1 MTVPTF
7 PRSLAVTALVLAAAQ
22 PLVSRADVSF
32 EKDLLPVLTKRC
44 FDCHRAP
51 HEENGKKKEPKGDVR
66 LDAAW
71 AMMKGNKEGP
81 IVHPKAADKSPLYQ
95 VLTVPADDD
104 THMPPKGD
112 PLTPEQIKMV
122 KLWIDEGAN
131 FGGWEGNTEGRPPQL
146 GAEGAAA
153 RKREHEEFYKTLEA
167 GAKPVP
173 DATLKQLKTAGAQ
186 VATLTGTS
194 PLLRVD
200 FLTGVSQCND
210 SKVESIL
217 VAADNVAHLDLG
229 RTAITDAALAT
240 VGKLPR
246 LARLD
251 LRQTKITDKGLES
264 LSGLKNL
271 QVLNLYGTQITDAGL
286 DSLAK
291 LKGLKQVFVWQSKAT
306 EAGAKKL
313 QAALPGATVVAK

>member
-1 MTVPTF
+1 M
-7 PRSLAVTALVLAAAQ
+7 
-22 PLVSRADVSF
+22 SF

-44 FDCHRAP
+44 FDCHRAT

-81 IVHPKAADKSPLYQ
+81 VVYPKAADKSPLYN

-104 THMPPKGD
+104 MHMPPKGD
-112 PLTPEQIKMV
+112 PLTPDQIKMV

-131 FGGWEGNTEGRPPQL
+131 FGAWEGNTEGRPAQL
-146 GAEGAAA
+146 GAAGAAA
-153 RKREHEEFYKTLEA
+153 RKREHDEFYKALET

-173 DATLKQLKTAGAQ
+173 EATLKKLQAAGAQ
-186 VATLTGTS
+186 VATLTAVS

-200 FLTGVSQCND
+200 FLTGVSHCD
-210 SKVESIL
+210 DAKVATLLS
-217 VAADNVAHLDLG
+217 VADNVAHLDLG
-229 RTAITDAALAT
+229 RTAITDAALTT
-240 VGKLPR
+240 VAKLSR

-251 LRQTKITDKGLES
+251 LRQTKITDKALES
-264 LSGLKNL
+264 LVGLKKL
-271 QVLNLYGTQITDAGL
+271 QVLNLYGTGVTDAGL
-286 DSLAK
+286 DTLAK
-291 LKGLKQVFVWQSKAT
+291 LKSLKQVFVWQSKVT

-313 QAALPGATVVAK
+313 QSALPGAVVVAK